1 MSAYV
6 HKQTYIRMLVAAIFK
21 IETTQVSINRK
32 WVKKKKKKVVYSH
45 YGILT
50 AIKRNK
56 L

>member
-32 WVKKKKKKVVYSH
+32 WVKKKKKKG
-45 YGILT
+45 GILT
-50 AIKRNK
+50 LWNTHSNK
-56 L
+56 KE

>member
-21 IETTQVSINRK
+21 VETTQVAINRK
-32 WVKKKKKKVVYSH
+32 WVKKKKKVVYSY

>member
-6 HKQTYIRMLVAAIFK
+6 HKTTYIRMLVAAIFK
-21 IETTQVSINRK
+21 VETTQVSINRK
-32 WVKKKKKKVVYSH
+32 SVKKKKVVYLY